1 MTSTHIAQPGH
12 ETSFGRVA
20 VALDL
25 SANGDRAVPVGSAL
39 ARQAG
44 VPLDLVVVGGPGMD
58 PEVDDA
64 DLRRRVELTDVEPSL
79 VILRDEDPVRRL
91 ETFGA
96 EDGRVLC
103 LSTHGRGSIASALI
117 GSVSRH
123 VVEHAARP
131 TVLVGPAVH
140 VFAPRYD
147 TIVVGID
154 PAFPHE
160 LLLDAAATWAH
171 VLGVGLHL
179 VAVEEPVSWMLTGQ
193 ELVGHQLD
201 SLLRR
206 DAARLTAR
214 GADVRTTAVRVGRPA
229 PSLVD
234 VAERDGRCLI
244 AVSSGHRGALSGVTT
259 RVAHTALVP
268 VVVVPCDSDATR

>member
-1 MTSTHIAQPGH
+1 MTSTQIAQPGH

-25 SANGDRAVPVGSAL
+25 SADGDRAVPVGSAL

-58 PEVDDA
+58 PDVDHA
-64 DLRRRVELTDVEPSL
+64 DLRRRVELAGVEPNLVVLRSDDAAESL
-79 VILRDEDPVRRL
+79 ES
-91 ETFGA
+91 FAA

-103 LSTHGRGSIASALI
+103 LATHGRGSIASALI

-123 VVEHAARP
+123 VVEHTVRP

-147 TIVVGID
+147 TIVVGVD

-160 LLLDAAATWAH
+160 PLLDAAATWAR
-171 VLGVGLHL
+171 VLGARVHL
-179 VAVEEPVSWMLTGQ
+179 VAVEEPVSWMLTGR
-193 ELVGHQLD
+193 EPVGPRLD
-201 SLLRR
+201 SLLER
-206 DAARLTAR
+206 DATRLAAA
-214 GADVRTTAVRVGRPA
+214 GADVRTTVIHVGRPA
-229 PSLVD
+229 PALVD
-234 VAERDGRCLI
+234 VAERDGRSLL
-244 AVSSGHRGALSGVTT
+244 AVASGHRGALSAVTT
-259 RVAHTALVP
+259 RIAHTAPVP
-268 VVVVPCDSDATR
+268 VVVVPYTPDAP